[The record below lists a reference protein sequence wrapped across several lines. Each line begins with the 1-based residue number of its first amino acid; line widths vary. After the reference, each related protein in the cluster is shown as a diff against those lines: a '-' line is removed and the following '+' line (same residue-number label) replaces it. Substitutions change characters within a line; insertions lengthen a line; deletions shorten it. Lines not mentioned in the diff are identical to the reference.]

1 LIPAPA
7 GECWQVVSV
16 ESEEDG
22 QTRLVCD
29 PC

>member
-16 ESEEDG
+16 EPEGDPI
-22 QTRLVCD
+22 RLVCD